1 MNDKNK
7 AIDPIPEEFASYEEA
22 ADFWDTH
29 DTTDYLEFLQPVAVD
44 AQFRKRHIELEI
56 DEDIVTALHKKAKKM
71 GVSTNRLA
79 SDLLRQQLTI
89 TN

>member
-29 DTTDYLEFLQPVAVD
+29 DTTDYLEFLQPVEVD

-89 TN
+89 VN

>member
-29 DTTDYLEFLQPVAVD
+29 DTTDYLEFLQPVEVD
-44 AQFRKRHIELEI
+44 ARFRKRYIELEI
-56 DEDIVTALHKKAKKM
+56 DEDVVTALQKKLKRW
-71 GVSTNRLA
+71 GF
-79 SDLLRQQLTI
+79 LRTVWPVI
-89 TN
+89 Y

>member
-7 AIDPIPEEFASYEEA
+7 VNNSIPEEFASYEEA

-29 DTTDYLEFLQPVAVD
+29 DTTDYLEFLQPVEVD

-56 DEDIVTALHKKAKKM
+56 DEDIVAALHKKAKKL

-79 SDLLRQQLTI
+79 SDLLRQQLAVAS
-89 TN
+89 